1 MKDYRVY
8 IVKTT
13 ITEVCLD
20 AENKYDAKERWQE
33 GTILSE
39 SDIVT
44 EVISAERRI
53 DGDHLDG

>member
-39 SDIVT
+39 SDIAT

-53 DGDHLDG
+53 DGDH